1 MSYGCIPDTF
11 IHVPDEAVIRLG
23 GNARLS
29 GIPGQ
34 VAYDCLRSMPFHSE
48 LGVKFLDEY
57 VKYLQFHAT
66 IDILKG
72 TEVFEGGEGN
82 RL

>member
-1 MSYGCIPDTF
+1 
-11 IHVPDEAVIRLG
+11 
-23 GNARLS
+23 
-29 GIPGQ
+29 
-34 VAYDCLRSMPFHSE
+34 MPFHSE